1 MSKIVGTNSF
11 KRKKVSTS
19 RFVVDFYVGTQKNLG
34 TDWGGFDAKELLRGK
49 KCSFLITPT

>member
-34 TDWGGFDAKELLRGK
+34 TDWGGFVAKELLRGK